1 MAGDGPLRITDQDRG
16 HRHCARGS
24 GSALAWCGGV
34 LVGVTVAAARLN
46 AVRVRAAKELGDR
59 SPKGYGEGA
68 TLAHAPHAAPLSR
81 RLMNLLVRLK
91 PSAHRAYIAACNYG
105 LRRSVREVEI
115 EHRPS

>member
-1 MAGDGPLRITDQDRG
+1 M
-16 HRHCARGS
+16 
-24 GSALAWCGGV
+24 AWCGGV
-34 LVGVTVAAARLN
+34 LVCVTVAAARFN
-46 AVRVRAAKELGDR
+46 AVRVRAAKELGLNR

-81 RLMNLLVRLK
+81 RLMNLLVRIKL
-91 PSAHRAYIAACNYG
+91 STHRAYIAACNYG